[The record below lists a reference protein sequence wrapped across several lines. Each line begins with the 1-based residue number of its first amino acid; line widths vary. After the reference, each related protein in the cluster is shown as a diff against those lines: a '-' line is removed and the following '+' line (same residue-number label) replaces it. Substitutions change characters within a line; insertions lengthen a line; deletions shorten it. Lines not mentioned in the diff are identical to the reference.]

1 MSALF
6 SAEAEKVSDKP
17 ARKAP
22 DWLMK
27 SIICQVPLRSFT
39 QEGTLAA
46 ATERLGHLA
55 EAGIGCVYLLPIVE
69 SDPDQNRA
77 FWSPRQKKSNTNN
90 PCNPYRI
97 KNYFKID
104 SEYGTDADLKKFVER
119 AHELGMKVMLD
130 AVYYHCGPTADIIT
144 TNPDFVVR
152 DENGNVKNGRWLFP
166 ELNFDN
172 PKLRECQLKAY
183 DANYC
188 WGIFFRDYFAGLEKA
203 KVKTSKELGK
213 NITWTLSNYP
223 KGARL
228 LYHYDNHDISTD
240 SGRSEAVMS
249 YEAADAMTAFLL
261 TIGGVPML
269 FAGNEIADRAE
280 YNLFANKYHNRSV
293 LDWSAAFT
301 EAGKRRLAIVKSLSK
316 IRSER
321 PELYS
326 GELKWLDSG
335 NDRVV
340 AFERVAGE
348 KKTSVFVSAS
358 DKPVEISAKLSEKP
372 NAYYSSGAKISG
384 SGDSAKIYLEPYGF
398 ALVE

>member
-1 MSALF
+1 
-6 SAEAEKVSDKP
+6 
-17 ARKAP
+17 
-22 DWLMK
+22 
-27 SIICQVPLRSFT
+27 
-39 QEGTLAA
+39 
-46 ATERLGHLA
+46 
-55 EAGIGCVYLLPIVE
+55 
-69 SDPDQNRA
+69 
-77 FWSPRQKKSNTNN
+77 
-90 PCNPYRI
+90 
-97 KNYFKID
+97 
-104 SEYGTDADLKKFVER
+104 
-119 AHELGMKVMLD
+119 
-130 AVYYHCGPTADIIT
+130 
-144 TNPDFVVR
+144 
-152 DENGNVKNGRWLFP
+152 
-166 ELNFDN
+166 
-172 PKLRECQLKAY
+172 
-183 DANYC
+183 
-188 WGIFFRDYFAGLEKA
+188 
-203 KVKTSKELGK
+203 
-213 NITWTLSNYP
+213 
-223 KGARL
+223 
-228 LYHYDNHDISTD
+228 
-240 SGRSEAVMS
+240 MS

-372 NAYYSSGAKISG
+372 NAYYSSGAKSLAAAIPQKYIWSRTVLP
-384 SGDSAKIYLEPYGF
+384 SSNRLF
-398 ALVE
+398 AGC

>member
-1 MSALF
+1 
-6 SAEAEKVSDKP
+6 
-17 ARKAP
+17 
-22 DWLMK
+22 
-27 SIICQVPLRSFT
+27 
-39 QEGTLAA
+39 
-46 ATERLGHLA
+46 
-55 EAGIGCVYLLPIVE
+55 
-69 SDPDQNRA
+69 
-77 FWSPRQKKSNTNN
+77 
-90 PCNPYRI
+90 
-97 KNYFKID
+97 
-104 SEYGTDADLKKFVER
+104 
-119 AHELGMKVMLD
+119 
-130 AVYYHCGPTADIIT
+130 
-144 TNPDFVVR
+144 
-152 DENGNVKNGRWLFP
+152 
-166 ELNFDN
+166 
-172 PKLRECQLKAY
+172 
-183 DANYC
+183 
-188 WGIFFRDYFAGLEKA
+188 
-203 KVKTSKELGK
+203 
-213 NITWTLSNYP
+213 
-223 KGARL
+223 
-228 LYHYDNHDISTD
+228 
-240 SGRSEAVMS
+240 
-249 YEAADAMTAFLL
+249 
-261 TIGGVPML
+261 ML

>member
-1 MSALF
+1 M
-6 SAEAEKVSDKP
+6 
-17 ARKAP
+17 
-22 DWLMK
+22 
-27 SIICQVPLRSFT
+27 
-39 QEGTLAA
+39 
-46 ATERLGHLA
+46 
-55 EAGIGCVYLLPIVE
+55 
-69 SDPDQNRA
+69 
-77 FWSPRQKKSNTNN
+77 
-90 PCNPYRI
+90 
-97 KNYFKID
+97 
-104 SEYGTDADLKKFVER
+104 
-119 AHELGMKVMLD
+119 
-130 AVYYHCGPTADIIT
+130 
-144 TNPDFVVR
+144 
-152 DENGNVKNGRWLFP
+152 
-166 ELNFDN
+166 
-172 PKLRECQLKAY
+172 
-183 DANYC
+183 
-188 WGIFFRDYFAGLEKA
+188 
-203 KVKTSKELGK
+203 GK

-240 SGRSEAVMS
+240 SGRSEAVMP

-321 PELYS
+321 PEFYS